1 MNIHNIAN
9 HLNELGDN
17 SHTGF
22 KFDCYPIDGKVEVLQ
37 VNIVGREELPVFV
50 SVTDNQILCI
60 SYLWGED
67 EVREDRRAAM
77 FETMLELNIPMP
89 LSSFAKV
96 DDKYVVYGALSV
108 QSSMQDIEQELSVLS
123 DNCLEVID
131 ELTDYLK

>member
-9 HLNELGDN
+9 HLNELGDK

-22 KFDCYPIDGKVEVLQ
+22 QFDCYPIDGDVEVLQ
-37 VNIVGREELPVFV
+37 VNIVGREEIPVFV

-67 EVREDRRAAM
+67 EVNKERRAHM
-77 FETMLELNIPMP
+77 FETMLELNIAMP
-89 LSSFAKV
+89 LSSFAKI
-96 DDKYVVYGALSV
+96 DDKFVVFGALSV
-108 QSSMQDIEQELSVLS
+108 QSSYEEIEQELSVLS

-131 ELTDYLK
+131 ELADYLI

>member
-9 HLNELGDN
+9 HLNDLCDN

-22 KFDCYPIDGKVEVLQ
+22 QFDCYPIDGDVEVLQ
-37 VNIVGREELPVFV
+37 VNIVGREEIPVFV
-50 SVTDNQILCI
+50 SVTENQILCI

-67 EVREDRRAAM
+67 EVNQERRSEM

-89 LSSFAKV
+89 LSSFAKI
-96 DDKYVVYGALSV
+96 DNKYVVYGALSV
-108 QSSMQDIEQELSVLS
+108 QSSMLEIEQELSVLS

-131 ELTDYLK
+131 ELSDYLK

>member
-1 MNIHNIAN
+1 MNIHTIAD
-9 HLNELGDN
+9 HLNALGDR
-17 SHTGF
+17 SQTGL
-22 KFDCYPIDGKVEVLQ
+22 KFDCYPIDGEIDVLQ
-37 VNIVGREELPVFV
+37 VNIVNREELPIFV

-67 EVREDRRAAM
+67 EVKPETRLSM
-77 FETMLELNIPMP
+77 LETMLELNIPMP

-108 QSSMQDIEQELSVLS
+108 QSSMLEVEQELSVLS

-131 ELTDYLK
+131 ELVDFLK